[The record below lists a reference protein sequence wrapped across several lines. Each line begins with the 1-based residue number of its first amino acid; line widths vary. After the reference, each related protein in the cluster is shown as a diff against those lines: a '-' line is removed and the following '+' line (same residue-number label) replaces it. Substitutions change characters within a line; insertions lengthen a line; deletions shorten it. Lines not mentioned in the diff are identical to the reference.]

1 MNKNLFK
8 DMKMPALP
16 EGLEKLMLESCAAT
30 YQLMD
35 SPLWQPFTVVQRLM
49 LAAGVNGYLN
59 ATR

>member
-16 EGLEKLMLESCAAT
+16 EGLEKLMLESCTAT

-35 SPLWQPFTVVQRLM
+35 SPLWQPFTLPQRMM
-49 LAAGVNGYLN
+49 LGAWVNGYLN
-59 ATR
+59 LTR